1 MWSTARTNPLPERP
15 SGTAHYGRTNA
26 DGGDGINTPAA
37 GAAGIARAN
46 TLTTACLKYD
56 RRGSQLDLAARNV
69 ATGPASPN
77 RECHISE
84 TQMLA
89 HIKPGE
95 EITYTHLIAN
105 GDPLIAGAFAI
116 RQVWFVGVV
125 DGLTGAVSWVALFSP
140 SALEMYFAMRVAY
153 LIDAITGF
161 DHGGFDAQGWDYAL
175 NPMYVVERRD
185 VCVLYWGGRSV
196 GWLVGKRRGELE
208 ECVKMLVERRGA
220 NGGSEVCGGGR
231 RKGWQ
236 FEGRM
241 RWDVAGSAVQGAWSV
256 CERGGKGGGG

>member
-161 DHGGFDAQGWDYAL
+161 DHGGYDAQGWDYAL

-185 VCVLYWGGRSV
+185 VCVLYWVLCIVYAVSCAV
-196 GWLVGKRRGELE
+196 Y
-208 ECVKMLVERRGA
+208 GA
-220 NGGSEVCGGGR
+220 VCGVTLSLKVLTHPTHVILFLSPLLSSPLLSSLHFFLSSR
-231 RKGWQ
+231 LLSFVLFPPQVRQ
-236 FEGRM
+236 R
-241 RWDVAGSAVQGAWSV
+241 VI
-256 CERGGKGGGG
+256 